1 MAGGAP
7 SVRHGYHLAD
17 LTILTGRNMP
27 IIGLARLLEPS
38 TINKKTIADF
48 TRVVEQTG
56 ILEPSRAAFLRVLLL
71 LSISGCAW
79 LAGPKGRNMSGAT
92 HQFSI
97 PPSLRPEFGE
107 TLVSAN
113 EALARLSARRRAE
126 ITVTGSLA
134 LSKIAWK
141 IETFSEAMLY
151 RLVNLGEGAALGW
164 NDDNA
169 LCAMLSARAIVETF
183 AVLLDF
189 EHQLKVLLAS
199 KDLDA
204 INALAMNRAFGSRD
218 PDWIKDSPDLQ
229 AVNVLTLIDKMDGR
243 LLPGA
248 RGHYD
253 RLSERCHPNAFGQHQ
268 MFTTTD
274 YETGTVTFNSRKSR
288 RDISAII
295 CGIMLLDLSEAV
307 FDR

>member
-1 MAGGAP
+1 MG
-7 SVRHGYHLAD
+7 
-17 LTILTGRNMP
+17 
-27 IIGLARLLEPS
+27 
-38 TINKKTIADF
+38 
-48 TRVVEQTG
+48 
-56 ILEPSRAAFLRVLLL
+56 RAA
-71 LSISGCAW
+71 
-79 LAGPKGRNMSGAT
+79 

-97 PPSLRPEFGE
+97 PPELHAEFGE
-107 TLVSAN
+107 TLVSVN
-113 EALARLSARRRAE
+113 DALARLFAKRRAE
-126 ITVTGSLA
+126 IAVTGSLA
-134 LSKIAWK
+134 RSKIAWK

-199 KDLDA
+199 KDIDA

-218 PDWIKDSPDLQ
+218 PDWIKDSPELQ
-229 AVNVLTLIDKMDGR
+229 AVNVLTLIDKMDGQ

-248 RGHYD
+248 RRHYD

-288 RDISAII
+288 RDISAIV
-295 CGIMLLDLSEAV
+295 CGIMLLDLSDAV
-307 FDR
+307 FDRLGKLTEEVAELHHQLHPVPKGKTTTK